1 MKIKNTSKTL
11 IWQIKN
17 FITLRV
23 FTRKRE
29 KRMKIYSSTLI
40 NLQTMHLK
48 LHRQEL
54 SQVDQ
59 NQLPNMEEKQIQAM
73 YLLRRLTRNRLKKRK
88 KGIIRK

>member
-1 MKIKNTSKTL
+1 MRIKNISRTL

-23 FTRKRE
+23 FTRKSE
-29 KRMKIYSSTLI
+29 KKMKIYSNTLI

-48 LHRQEL
+48 LHRQEP

-59 NQLPNMEEKQIQAM
+59 NQLQNMEEKQIQAM
-73 YLLRRLTRNRLKKRK
+73 YLHRKLTRNRLKKRK